1 MNPETLQTLIELA
14 KSKSDAAQARH
25 ATLLRALE
33 QARAHLATLDQYA
46 QEYEERAR
54 CRPGDR
60 RDPSA
65 ERNQIVFLERLQ
77 GAVATQE
84 REIEAREQAVAQAAS
99 EVTQCLRKHK
109 SLETLASRRLERQ
122 RHSEV
127 RRDQKDTDEVAQRSQ
142 SRAAA
147 IGLGQGAAIA
157 GSES

>member
-14 KSKSDAAQARH
+14 KNKCDAAQARH
-25 ATLLRALE
+25 AVLQRALE
-33 QARAHLATLDQYA
+33 QARTHLTTLRQYA

-65 ERNQIVFLERLQ
+65 ERNQVVFLERLQ
-77 GAVATQE
+77 EALATQQ
-84 REIEAREQAVAQAAS
+84 REIDAREHALAQAAS
-99 EVTQCLRKHK
+99 EVALCLRKHK

-122 RHSEV
+122 RQIEV
-127 RRDQKDTDEVAQRSQ
+127 RRDQKNTDEFAQRSQ

-147 IGLGQGAAIA
+147 VGLAQGAATA